1 MSGRLFIFGLG
12 YAGMAIAR
20 QARDAGWNVAGTATT
35 AEKVQQLVT
44 EGWVAE
50 LFAQPNGP
58 ASEAFERATHLVCTI
73 PPDEQGDSALRQ
85 YAGRFVRLKPR
96 PVWFGYLST
105 TGVYGDTGGQWVD
118 ESAAPRPG
126 AARSRYRLAAE
137 QAWQAL
143 AAQFDIPLHIFRL
156 PAIYGPG
163 RSAIEQVRAGRARS
177 VDKPGQVFS
186 RIHVEDLA
194 RTVFASMERPAPLPG
209 AIYNVA
215 DDAPAPQPEVI
226 SHAARLLGL
235 PAPPVVPWEEAASS
249 MSEMARSFYAENR
262 RVRNDRIK
270 AELGVV
276 LKYPTYREGLAACL
290 GHPSAQVN

>member
-1 MSGRLFIFGLG
+1 MGGRLFIFGLG
-12 YAGMAIAR
+12 FAGLAIAR
-20 QARDAGWNVAGTATT
+20 QARGAGWSVAGTATT
-35 AEKVQQLVT
+35 AEKVRQLAA
-44 EGWVAE
+44 EGWAAE
-50 LFAQPNGP
+50 LFAQPNVP
-58 ASEAFERATHLVCTI
+58 TSEAFERATHLVCTI

-85 YAGRFVRLKPR
+85 YAGRFAQLKPQ
-96 PVWFGYLST
+96 PKWLGYLST

-118 ESAAPRPG
+118 ESAVPRPG

-137 QAWQAL
+137 QTWQAL
-143 AAQFDIPLHIFRL
+143 AAQYAIPLHIFRL

-163 RSAIEQVRAGRARS
+163 RSAIDQMREGRARS

-194 RTVFASMERPAPLPG
+194 RTVLASMERPAPLPG

-226 SHAARLLGL
+226 GHAARLLGV
-235 PAPPVVPWEEAASS
+235 PAPPVVPWEQAAPS

-270 AELGVV
+270 RELGVV

-290 GHPSAQVN
+290 GGPPAQVS